1 MTGTAFEL
9 LDLCLISVT
18 NLSLRLY
25 LQGCFSPSFFFLTQ
39 SPGADISIFRYCCYV
54 LQIADHLA
62 ATLPEGASRGHEP
75 RILLGKSDIPAHVDF
90 YVLKISAMPD
100 KTLTN
105 TVVKTTPSSGRW
117 CCSIACSLA
126 MSGTATAR
134 HKRISQGGGQEEIFY
149 EAHPTPSPDE
159 IKAQCSR
166 RGWIGPGKDC
176 QAVQQR
182 HMRTMQS
189 HSAGSKASFSRT
201 TGPRAIAATRKRS
214 AGTRRCRT

>member
-1 MTGTAFEL
+1 MTGTAYEL

-62 ATLPEGASRGHEP
+62 AALPEGACSGGHEA

-105 TVVKTTPSSGRW
+105 SCKDDAIVRTLVLLHRLLTCHVRHCYSTPQAYQPRW
-117 CCSIACSLA
+117 W
-126 MSGTATAR
+126 
-134 HKRISQGGGQEEIFY
+134 
-149 EAHPTPSPDE
+149 P
-159 IKAQCSR
+159 R
-166 RGWIGPGKDC
+166 RD
-176 QAVQQR
+176 
-182 HMRTMQS
+182 
-189 HSAGSKASFSRT
+189 FL
-201 TGPRAIAATRKRS
+201 RS
-214 AGTRRCRT
+214 ASDTVSR